1 MKSFLLLGFLAFG
14 LPAYSYLEVVGIK
27 YQGEGCP
34 EGSVRVDL
42 DPRGQSFTLLYD
54 QLDARVSRGQTR
66 AEMRCKVTLSV
77 RKPKWLGYSIE
88 AAEFRGFV
96 NLDRGVEAR
105 HEAKIQS
112 GYNRGWQKL
121 STEFG
126 IQSWQ
131 GPLSE
136 SFVTRTTRLIKG
148 NHQDV
153 VDCLPLGKRDSEIVV
168 DTQIQVQSRQGRGF
182 GMLAVDSADGVL
194 RQRYHLRWSNCLG
207 KIAGALKGIG
217 RP

>member
-1 MKSFLLLGFLAFG
+1 MRVLIVLSVLVMG
-14 LPAYSYLEVVGIK
+14 LPAYSYLEIVGIK

-54 QLDARVSRGQTR
+54 QMDARVSRGQSR
-66 AEMRCKVTLSV
+66 NEKRCKVVLSV
-77 RKPKWLGYSIE
+77 RKPKLLGYRIE
-88 AAEFRGFV
+88 AAEFRGYV

-126 IQSWQ
+126 IQAWQ

-136 SFVTRTTRLIKG
+136 SFITRTSRIIKG
-148 NHQDV
+148 SHQDV
-153 VDCLPLGKRDSEIVV
+153 FDCLPLGKRDSEIIV
-168 DTQIQVQSRQGRGF
+168 DTHIQVQQRQGRGF
-182 GMLAVDSADGVL
+182 GMLAVDSADGLL

-207 KIAGALKGIG
+207 KLAGALKGIG
-217 RP
+217 QP

>member
-1 MKSFLLLGFLAFG
+1 MKFFLIISALVFG
-14 LPAYSYLEVVGIK
+14 LPAYSQLEVVGIK

-42 DPRGQSFTLLYD
+42 DPQGQSFTLLYD
-54 QLDARVSRGQTR
+54 QLDARVSRGQSR
-66 AEMRCKVTLSV
+66 AEMRCKVVLSV
-77 RKPKWLGYSIE
+77 RKPKWLGYRIE

-126 IQSWQ
+126 IQLWQ
-131 GPLSE
+131 GPISE
-136 SFVTRTTRLIKG
+136 SFTTRTNRLIKP

-153 VDCLPLGKRDSEIVV
+153 FDCLPLGKRESEIVV
-168 DTQIQVQSRQGRGF
+168 DTQIQVQARQGRGF
-182 GMLAVDSADGVL
+182 GMLAVDSADGLL
-194 RQRYHLRWSNCLG
+194 RQKYHLRWSNCLG
-207 KIAGALKGIG
+207 SIAGALKEIG